1 MNDMERLLN
10 NNHDGIDLPAS
21 IIVELLP
28 FLDRKTWNSLILTNR
43 DIYQASKEIEPPW
56 PRGKFSVD
64 HPDFIRDVTFSL
76 DGNYFFVQTTG
87 RAIHVWH
94 ERIGPYAVLYPT
106 KITSM
111 ASSPTENLLVTASH
125 NELCAHVLQFWDIA
139 SMSVVNEVLIPI
151 AMVNVTSC
159 AFSAD
164 GRLVACNVNSNYG
177 SSSLHIYNASDA
189 MCIKTITPNGHLNF
203 GGFSPDS
210 QTIVA
215 GFHGRVIR
223 VWDVA
228 GDDDTAFEDISPW
241 VPPSSSTPRVRL
253 PCSPQGQSLIIGT
266 ASANVCKLAKYQND
280 TWVVKDLQLS
290 MEDDALNFIFSPDG
304 RLLAARKID
313 DVLALWDPV
322 AGKLVQTLGECQHWT
337 SLAFSGDGKRLAVA
351 EARQVSLWPI
361 VI

>member
-1 MNDMERLLN
+1 
-10 NNHDGIDLPAS
+10 
-21 IIVELLP
+21 
-28 FLDRKTWNSLILTNR
+28 
-43 DIYQASKEIEPPW
+43 
-56 PRGKFSVD
+56 
-64 HPDFIRDVTFSL
+64 
-76 DGNYFFVQTTG
+76 
-87 RAIHVWH
+87 
-94 ERIGPYAVLYPT
+94 
-106 KITSM
+106 
-111 ASSPTENLLVTASH
+111 
-125 NELCAHVLQFWDIA
+125 
-139 SMSVVNEVLIPI
+139 
-151 AMVNVTSC
+151 
-159 AFSAD
+159 
-164 GRLVACNVNSNYG
+164 
-177 SSSLHIYNASDA
+177 
-189 MCIKTITPNGHLNF
+189 MCIKIITPNGHLNF